1 MAIQGSFF
9 IFTKI
14 DIMKNTSKIVVALA
28 VVGVAAIAVTL
39 AKKIS
44 DRRMLAKIADEGY
57 ETAQDILFPNKY
69 NPGGQ
74 LQYGPVL
81 PAL

>member
-1 MAIQGSFF
+1 LRAFF

-14 DIMKNTSKIVVALA
+14 EIMKNTSKIVVALA
-28 VVGVAAIAVTL
+28 VIGVAAIAVIL
-39 AKKIS
+39 AKKVS

-57 ETAQDILFPNKY
+57 ETAQDILFPNK
-69 NPGGQ
+69 NNTGGQ

>member
-1 MAIQGSFF
+1 MRSFF
-9 IFTKI
+9 TFTKI
-14 DIMKNTSKIVVALA
+14 EIMKNTSKIVAALA
-28 VVGVAAIAVTL
+28 VVGVAAIVVTL
-39 AKKIS
+39 AKKVK
-44 DRRMLAKIADEGY
+44 DRRMLTKIADEGY

-69 NPGGQ
+69 NNGGQ